1 MKEVVVVNGVR
12 TAIGTFGS
20 TLKDTPVVQLGAL
33 VINGVLKKSKLRPLP
48 S

>member
-20 TLKDTPVVQLGAL
+20 GLKDVSVVQLGAL
-33 VINGVLKKSKLRPLP
+33 VINGVYDQ
-48 S
+48 